1 MDFKNYLAALII
13 FGALVCTQGDF
24 TSEFNLKKI
33 PKGLTMIDVI
43 ESLTQSP
50 KYLASSDQ
58 KKLKML
64 DNLIFIVEELT
75 KVQNSEKEKH
85 VAFNKEYFD

>member
-1 MDFKNYLAALII
+1 MHLTVFII
-13 FGALVCTQGDF
+13 FGLLLCIQGDF

-43 ESLTQSP
+43 ESLTQNP
-50 KYLASSDQ
+50 KYLASSDE

-75 KVQNSEKEKH
+75 KVQNSEIEEPVSFEK
-85 VAFNKEYFD
+85 VNLNKI

>member
-1 MDFKNYLAALII
+1 
-13 FGALVCTQGDF
+13 
-24 TSEFNLKKI
+24 
-33 PKGLTMIDVI
+33 MIDVI

-75 KVQNSEKEKH
+75 KVQNSEIEEP
-85 VAFNKEYFD
+85 VAFKKDDVDKI